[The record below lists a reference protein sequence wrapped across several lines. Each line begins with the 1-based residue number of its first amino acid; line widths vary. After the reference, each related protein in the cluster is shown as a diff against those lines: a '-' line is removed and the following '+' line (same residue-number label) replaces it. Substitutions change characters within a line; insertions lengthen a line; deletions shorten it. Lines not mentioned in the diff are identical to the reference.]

1 MEEVWAIVAPDLT
14 GSEVVSISRAWVFHR
29 MKPGLPAL
37 ATASATIR
45 AVWALLK
52 ESYFAWLRD
61 NAPSMGAALTFY
73 AILSLAPVLIV
84 ATAVAGLGFWQK
96 AAEAEVFRHIQALMG
111 ETGARVFQDAILSAN
126 RPALGAIASTIGVAT
141 MLVGASGAFVELQD
155 SLNKIWRVE
164 RKKGSILL
172 GAIKQRFLSF
182 SLVLG
187 TGVLLLVS
195 IVSTTA
201 LAAMA
206 KFIRQQLPWPL
217 FFWESVDFIFWCGV
231 ITLLLA
237 TIFRLLPD
245 TEIAWS
251 DMWIGAAIASLLFTV
266 GKVLI
271 GLYLAGSAAGS
282 AYGAM
287 SAPLV
292 VLVWIYYSAQI
303 VLFGA
308 EITHVYANKYGS
320 RIEPASSRNSQ
331 SKGVDIRS
339 HHFITVEH

>member
-1 MEEVWAIVAPDLT
+1 
-14 GSEVVSISRAWVFHR
+14 
-29 MKPGLPAL
+29 MKPSLSAL
-37 ATASATIR
+37 SAASANIK
-45 AVWALLK
+45 AVWVLLR
-52 ESYFAWLRD
+52 ESYFAWLQD

-73 AILSLAPVLIV
+73 AILFLAPVLIV
-84 ATAVAGLGFWQK
+84 ATAVAGLGFWQRT
-96 AAEAEVFRHIQALMG
+96 AEAEVFRHIQALAG

-126 RPALGAIASTIGVAT
+126 RPAFSAIASAIGVGT
-141 MLVGASGAFVELQD
+141 MMVGASGAFVELQD

-164 RKKGSILL
+164 RKPGSILL
-172 GAIKQRFLSF
+172 GAIRQRFVSF

-187 TGVLLLVS
+187 TGLLLLVS
-195 IVSTTA
+195 LLSSAA
-201 LAAMA
+201 LAAVG
-206 KFIRQQLPWPL
+206 KFIGRLLPWPL

-237 TIFRLLPD
+237 AIFRLLPD
-245 TEIAWS
+245 TKIAWA
-251 DMWIGAAIASLLFTV
+251 DVWIGAAIASLLFTI

-271 GLYLAGSAAGS
+271 GLYLAGSAVGS

-308 EITHVYANKYGS
+308 EITRVYANKHSS
-320 RIEPASSRNSQ
+320 RIESASHSNSP
-331 SKGVDIRS
+331 SKGVDTLS
-339 HHFITVEH
+339 HHLIPVEH

>member
-1 MEEVWAIVAPDLT
+1 
-14 GSEVVSISRAWVFHR
+14 
-29 MKPGLPAL
+29 MKPSLSAL
-37 ATASATIR
+37 SAASANIKF
-45 AVWALLK
+45 VWALLK
-52 ESYFAWLRD
+52 ESGHAWLQD

-73 AILSLAPVLIV
+73 AILSLAPVLMI

-96 AAEAEVFRHIQALMG
+96 TAEAEVFRHIQAMAG

-126 RPALGAIASTIGVAT
+126 RPALGAIASMIGVGT
-141 MLVGASGAFVELQD
+141 MLVGASGAFIELHD

-164 RKKGSILL
+164 RKPGSILL
-172 GAIKQRFLSF
+172 GAVRQRFLSF

-195 IVSTTA
+195 LVSSAA
-201 LAAMA
+201 LAAVETFMGHL
-206 KFIRQQLPWPL
+206 LPWPL
-217 FFWESVDFIFWCGV
+217 FFLESVDFIFWCGV

-237 TIFRLLPD
+237 AIFRLLPD
-245 TEIAWS
+245 TQIAWA
-251 DMWIGAAIASLLFTV
+251 DVWIGAAIASLLFTI
-266 GKVLI
+266 GKLLI

-308 EITHVYANKYGS
+308 EITHVYANKHGS
-320 RIEPASSRNSQ
+320 RIESASHSNSP
-331 SKGVDIRS
+331 SKGVDILSR
-339 HHFITVEH
+339 HLMPVGH